1 MNFKKMTFLCMQRL
15 TNFPYIEEDFDAL
28 TNYELLCK
36 VVEYLNKVIANENN
50 QNDAINE
57 LAEAFNTLK
66 NYVDNYFDNLDVQDE
81 IDNKI
86 EDMIESGE
94 FQEIIAEYMT
104 TKLSIYDSISAM
116 ENNTVVGEM
125 FKLKGYDTTFIT
137 TENQTISSLKI
148 NDNLYADIVSKTAS
162 VNSLGITTNIDND
175 LFAEIVEYVRNK
187 GVEIY
192 FLHKTYNLTSSI
204 NIPSGNK
211 LKLSG
216 LGYDSVINYT
226 GSDYAFIFNKLQ
238 QAELKD
244 FTINCTSQGGGIYI
258 KYVTGQANTNNL
270 TSTLF
275 KKVYIYN
282 SKNPFK
288 NDCHCGYV
296 NFEECIFE
304 VGTTDGIGIDFRD
317 SYYPEFITIEKCAI
331 RTIYRSTNNTGKGIC
346 FNSGTMIN
354 IRNNDI
360 IGFNIG
366 FELDSS
372 SSSEVVSTINLLE
385 NSIWDCLSKG
395 IYVQSVYSNR
405 VNGLSIKDC
414 MFKNSQR
421 NDTLEYAIH
430 LVSCQGL
437 AVDSISM
444 QLPTTRQIFLSDCH
458 VGYVKNINAR
468 QSSIVQTNNQ
478 IGDDINYEYINT
490 YKSYTVPA
498 NNYVDVECGS
508 PYNIVNFKNYL
519 ITRRGG
525 NNTTNVLSSSNQT
538 IANGL
543 IKVRLTN
550 SSSSDVSINFKGI

>member
-57 LAEAFNTLK
+57 LADAFNTLK
-66 NYVDNYFDNLDVQDE
+66 NYVDNYFNNLDVQDE

-137 TENQTISSLKI
+137 TSTPTISSLKI

-162 VNSLGITTNIDND
+162 VDSLGITTNIDNE
-175 LFAEIVEYVRNK
+175 LMAEIIEYVRNK

-192 FLHKTYNLTSSI
+192 FLHKTYNLTSTI

-304 VGTTDGIGIDFRD
+304 VGTTDGIGVDFRD
-317 SYYPEFITIEKCAI
+317 SYYPEFITIEKSAI
-331 RTIYRSTNNTGKGIC
+331 RTVYRDTNNTGKGIC

-354 IRNNDI
+354 IINNDI

-366 FELDSS
+366 FE
-372 SSSEVVSTINLLE
+372 
-385 NSIWDCLSKG
+385 
-395 IYVQSVYSNR
+395 
-405 VNGLSIKDC
+405 
-414 MFKNSQR
+414 
-421 NDTLEYAIH
+421 
-430 LVSCQGL
+430 
-437 AVDSISM
+437 
-444 QLPTTRQIFLSDCH
+444 
-458 VGYVKNINAR
+458 
-468 QSSIVQTNNQ
+468 
-478 IGDDINYEYINT
+478 
-490 YKSYTVPA
+490 
-498 NNYVDVECGS
+498 
-508 PYNIVNFKNYL
+508 
-519 ITRRGG
+519 
-525 NNTTNVLSSSNQT
+525 
-538 IANGL
+538 
-543 IKVRLTN
+543 
-550 SSSSDVSINFKGI
+550 